1 MPASTLRALAV
12 CAAVLAAP
20 AARAAPLDA
29 PFAPAGSQAAPL
41 APDEARSPWRLAL
54 GTGLAGRLGG
64 MRLTA
69 SRENPGVLLFFAGQ
83 ADAAW
88 SGRFGEAVRLRFRL
102 FTGGERDIYVPSDG
116 EVE

>member
-54 GTGLAGRLGG
+54 GTGLGG

-102 FTGGERDIYVPSDG
+102 FTGGERDI
-116 EVE
+116 